1 MVYLIISLNALIAAA
16 AYRRSSVSRSG
27 GVLGA
32 VVGAGIWLAGGIML
46 WGLLAFF
53 FASSTILSRIGSIK
67 KRSLEIIHAKNDI
80 RDAAQVLANGGV
92 ALAAAVGYS
101 IFSHTIFLCMFAASL
116 ASATAD
122 TWASEIGFLSKKKP
136 VLITNG
142 RTVLPGMSGG
152 VTPLGTAM
160 SALGAG
166 AAAAVFAFALSH
178 MGVAFSK
185 SVSIV
190 IIVTLSGITG
200 ALVDSLL
207 GATLQAHYIH
217 HEKKIITERST
228 LDGKTLPLYK
238 GISWITNDTVNAMS
252 AASAAAISA
261 GLYTLCI

>member
-16 AYRRSSVSRSG
+16 AYRRKSLSRSG

-32 VVGAGIWLAGGIML
+32 VVGSGIWLAGGIML

-53 FASSTILSRIGSIK
+53 FASSTLLGKIGSNK
-67 KRSLEIIHAKNDI
+67 KRSLKIIHAKNDI

-92 ALAAAVGYS
+92 ALAAAVAYS
-101 IFSHTIFLCMFAASL
+101 AYPRTIFLCMFAASL

-136 VLITNG
+136 VLITDG
-142 RTVLPGMSGG
+142 TPVLPGTSGG
-152 VTPLGTAM
+152 VSPLGTAM
-160 SALGAG
+160 SVLGAS
-166 AAAAVFAFALSH
+166 AAAAVFSFALSH
-178 MGVAFSK
+178 MGIAFSR
-185 SVSIV
+185 SVPIV
-190 IIVTLSGITG
+190 VIVTLSGIIG
-200 ALVDSLL
+200 AFVDSLL

-217 HEKKIITERST
+217 YEKKIITERRS

-252 AASAAAISA
+252 AASAAAVSA
-261 GLYTLCI
+261 GLYTLCT